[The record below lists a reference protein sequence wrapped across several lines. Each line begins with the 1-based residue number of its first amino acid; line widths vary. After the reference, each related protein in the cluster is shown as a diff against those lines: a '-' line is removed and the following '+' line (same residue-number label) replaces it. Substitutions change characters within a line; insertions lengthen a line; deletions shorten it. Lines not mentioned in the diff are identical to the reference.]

1 MRNIMSILVFT
12 LIVLNSIININY
24 VFAFKRELLHSS
36 GDKYIQQKSKQN
48 IQCNINANCNN
59 EAAQQQQT
67 TRQNIQCDVNAKC
80 NNYSNSNMVV
90 CKERSVCL
98 FQYDGPFRL
107 ANPY

>member
-1 MRNIMSILVFT
+1 MGNIMSILVFT

-24 VFAFKRELLHSS
+24 VLAFKRESIHNST
-36 GDKYIQQKSKQN
+36 DKYIQQKSKQN
-48 IQCNINANCNN
+48 IQCSVNANCNN
-59 EAAQQQQT
+59 QAAQQQQT
-67 TRQNIQCDVNAKC
+67 TRQNIQCDVDAKC